1 MLNSKTERRLAAV
14 LAVDVVG
21 YTRLMGRDEA
31 GTHAR
36 LKIIRRELLEPAV
49 KRHGGRVVKSTG
61 DGVLA
66 EFPSAV
72 EAAVC
77 AVELQRAMLDRNA
90 NISEDKRIIFRMGL
104 NVGDLIID
112 DGDIFGD
119 GVNVAARLETIC
131 VPGGICVSRAVR
143 DQIRDK
149 APYAFEDLGE
159 QLVKNVERPVRAF
172 QIRLNTITSE
182 PLGLSGLPSNGG
194 QRLPWKLTSR
204 VSHLVAA
211 AASACGGL
219 RTWTVAAVVLL
230 GLSGAAGAW
239 LMSRGTSPAGRDPS
253 VQVQAPASRASIAVL
268 PLTSMAADGG
278 SDYFAEGL
286 TEDIIAALGRFR
298 DLTVISRSGVSGLKG
313 KNPTSQEVRR
323 AFNVRYMIEGSV
335 RRAADR
341 VRITVNLTDTTQNTL
356 LWSEK
361 FDAELKDV
369 FSVQDQI
376 TRQITGALAVRVSAL
391 ELAQAMAKPP
401 RNLEAYDLVLRGRD
415 LLSRVTR
422 SANAQARSLFDQAIK
437 LDSSYAP
444 AYVGLGRVNLSSVVQ
459 GWTPDPSS
467 ALESAEG
474 LAREAI
480 RLDDQNPGAH
490 TLLGQVVVYFG
501 DYERALA
508 EHKRAV
514 NLNASD
520 PGAHS
525 GLMDVLL
532 WTGDIQG
539 AISAGEFLHRIQTNL
554 NGGQAL
560 TLAIAYV
567 LADRS
572 AEAIRTLEAGIDEN
586 RTVWLT
592 NAILAAAYS
601 QAGRKE
607 DAALKAEVARS
618 RFPLRRE
625 DFGSL
630 LRDASHR
637 EKLSLLL
644 TEAGL

>member
-1 MLNSKTERRLAAV
+1 
-14 LAVDVVG
+14 
-21 YTRLMGRDEA
+21 MGRDEA

-172 QIRLNTITSE
+172 QIRLDTITSE